1 MTIELYNNDCLYQM
15 TLIKSKSVDLVFCDL
30 PYGEV
35 SCAWD
40 SKIDLEAFWV
50 EIDRITK
57 STTPIFFCCS
67 TKYGAELIAS
77 NPKNFR
83 YDLVWVKSA
92 SCGFLNARKMPMRK
106 HEMIYVFYRKLPYY
120 NLSSHKN
127 MFINSYVLKGQHTTL
142 NEEEQE
148 LKCYGE
154 GSYNKEYIG
163 GARNANVYDPPLPN
177 SIVKLEDLCK
187 YTIALNCYGGGAE
200 GRIKISKNKED
211 HSIKYDP
218 PLPNSILEIKSE
230 KGKHNTQKPIAL
242 VEWIL
247 KYYSKEGDLV
257 LDPTMGSGTTGVACK
272 LMNRKFIGIEKNE
285 AIFKYASERLDKVLK
300 VSTPV
305 FVQDIAGNIIKGG
318 GMG

>member
-1 MTIELYNNDCLYQM
+1 MTIEIYNNDCLYQM

-30 PYGEV
+30 PNGEV
-35 SCAWD
+35 SCAGD

-57 STTPIFFCCS
+57 PTTPIFFCCS
-67 TKYGAELIAS
+67 TKYGVELIAS

-106 HEMIYVFYRKLPYY
+106 HEMLYVFYKKLPYY

-127 MFINSYVLKGQHTTL
+127 MFLDSYVNLPKDISL
-142 NEEEQE
+142 N
-148 LKCYGE
+148 CYGE
-154 GSYNKEYIG
+154 RSHDKEYIG
-163 GARNANVYDPPLPN
+163 KAREANVYTPPLPN
-177 SIVKLEDLCK
+177 SVVKLEELCN
-187 YTIALNCYGGGAE
+187 YDIALNCYGGGAG

-218 PLPNSILEIKSE
+218 QLPNSILTIPSE
-230 KGKHNTQKPIAL
+230 KGKHNTQKPLAL
-242 VEWIL
+242 VEWVL

-272 LMNRKFIGIEKNE
+272 LMNRKFIGIEKND
-285 AIFKYASERLDKVLK
+285 AIFKYASERLHKTFAPIKQLV
-300 VSTPV
+300 
-305 FVQDIAGNIIKGG
+305 DIAGNNLLGDISPKPPF
-318 GMG
+318 

>member
-1 MTIELYNNDCLYQM
+1 MTIEIYNNDCLYQM

-57 STTPIFFCCS
+57 TTSPIFFCCS

-127 MFINSYVLKGQHTTL
+127 MFLNSYVNLPKNDSSL
-142 NEEEQE
+142 N
-148 LKCYGE
+148 CYGE
-154 GSYNKEYIG
+154 DAYNKEYVG
-163 GARNANVYDPPLPN
+163 EARNANVYDPPLPN
-177 SIVKLEDLCK
+177 SIVKLEELCN
-187 YTIALNCYGGGAE
+187 YDIALNCYGGGAE

-211 HSIKYDP
+211 HSIKYEP

-230 KGKHNTQKPIAL
+230 KGKHNTQKPVAL
-242 VEWIL
+242 VEWVL

-285 AIFKYASERLDKVLK
+285 AIFKYASERLNKVLR
-300 VSTPV
+300 VSTPPNC
-305 FVQDIAGNIIKGG
+305 VQDVAGNVVKEGV
-318 GMG
+318 